1 MGPPPSSGFKEVEV
15 TFCSSILVD
24 NVTDELIEVNE
35 DNVAGQHV
43 HTELKTKGGDAI

>member
-24 NVTDELIEVNE
+24 DITDKLIEVLA

-43 HTELKTKGGDAI
+43 LTEVKAKGGDTL